1 MTYIKDRIGAV
12 ALLLLA
18 VSVFVASG
26 SLPFKSMIFPRMI
39 STVMALCA
47 VLMLL
52 RTVSLRSGRAPAAAT
67 DPKLNQPFF
76 RNSRNFLI
84 TFGAFIAYVVAIST
98 LGYSVATAILI
109 VALAL
114 ALGFRDYRLLA
125 AATVSFLVLV
135 YVVFILVFERPL
147 PHGMFY

>member
-52 RTVSLRSGRAPAAAT
+52 RTVPLRSGRAPAAAT

-84 TFGAFIAYVVAIST
+84 TFGAIST
-98 LGYSVATAILI
+98 LGYFVATAILI